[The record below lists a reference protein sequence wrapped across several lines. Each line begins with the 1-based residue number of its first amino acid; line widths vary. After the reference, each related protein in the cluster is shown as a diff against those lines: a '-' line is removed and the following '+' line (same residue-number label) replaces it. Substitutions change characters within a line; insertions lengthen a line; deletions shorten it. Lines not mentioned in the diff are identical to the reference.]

1 MKIPTHS
8 GLIPVVLAA
17 AASLSA
23 FGCGSRGYGRGLRRL
38 APFGVR
44 AGWVDF
50 QEFEIAEFPDRP
62 TAGIYLRTSVK
73 GRAVIELS
81 ADATL
86 DKDAPDEDPLYSA
99 GLSILFF
106 PSKHGCGYL
115 HLGGGAMSETLTLN
129 EYLDGFVSAGAGYTV
144 PLGPT
149 RLDLRASMWQ
159 MIDSANLTRAFV
171 GTVGY
176 GF

>member
-1 MKIPTHS
+1 MKMPTHS
-8 GLIPVVLAA
+8 RLIPVALAA
-17 AASLSA
+17 MASLA
-23 FGCGSRGYGRGLRRL
+23 VCGCGSRGYCRGLRRL

-50 QEFEIAEFPDRP
+50 QEFEITEFADRP

-86 DKDAPDEDPLYSA
+86 DMDALDEDPLYSA
-99 GLSILFF
+99 GLSVLFF
-106 PSKHGCGYL
+106 LSQHGCTYV
-115 HLGGGAMSETLTLN
+115 HAGGGAMSETLTLN
-129 EYLDGFVSAGAGYTV
+129 EYLDGYASAGVGYTV

-149 RLDLRASMWQ
+149 RLDLRATMWQ
-159 MIDSANLTRAFV
+159 MINSANLTRAFV
-171 GTVGY
+171 CTVGY